1 MSNDLVKRLRDFEQW
16 MRDPDSQKFTLSS
29 DLFAQAAD
37 HIEELNRAFEA
48 YATETMER
56 IDELEAALRRLV
68 SWGAACPTEREERL
82 SHAAEGAKAFHAAR
96 AALGEDV
103 HD

>member
-1 MSNDLVKRLRDFEQW
+1 MSDDLVKLLRKRQ
-16 MRDPDSQKFTLSS
+16 MLS
-29 DLFAQAAD
+29 DLQSGLQPDFLCHEAAD
-37 HIEELNRAFEA
+37 RIEA
-48 YATETMER
+48 
-56 IDELEAALRRLV
+56 LEKALRRLV
-68 SWGAACPTEREERL
+68 SWGADCPTEREERL

>member
-1 MSNDLVKRLRDFEQW
+1 MSNLAKRLRDTGEGDIYLAPTSTKL
-16 MRDPDSQKFTLSS
+16 MIDE
-29 DLFAQAAD
+29 AAD
-37 HIEELNRAFEA
+37 HIDALNAALEA

-56 IDELEAALRRLV
+56 IDELEAALSRLV

>member
-1 MSNDLVKRLRDFEQW
+1 MSDDLVKRLRDFEQW

-56 IDELEAALRRLV
+56 IDELEAALEKITKIPPF
-68 SWGAACPTEREERL
+68 GQPQMI
-82 SHAAEGAKAFHAAR
+82 AR
-96 AALGEDV
+96 AALEGKDE
-103 HD
+103 

>member
-1 MSNDLVKRLRDFEQW
+1 MADLVIWLREAASRHNNYRCDE
-16 MRDPDSQKFTLSS
+16 
-29 DLFAQAAD
+29 AAD
-37 HIEELNRAFEA
+37 RIEA
-48 YATETMER
+48 
-56 IDELEAALRRLV
+56 LEKALRRLV
-68 SWGAACPTEREERL
+68 SWGAACPTEREDRL

>member
-1 MSNDLVKRLRDFEQW
+1 MTNDLVKRLRQFERW
-16 MRDPDSQKFTLSS
+16 DPDQKE
-29 DLFAQAAD
+29 AAD
-37 HIEELNRAFEA
+37 RIEA
-48 YATETMER
+48 
-56 IDELEAALRRLV
+56 LEKALRRLV
-68 SWGAACPTEREERL
+68 SWGAACPTEREDRL

>member
-1 MSNDLVKRLRDFEQW
+1 M
-16 MRDPDSQKFTLSS
+16 SS
-29 DLFAQAAD
+29 DLAKQMWD
-37 HIEELNRAFEA
+37 A
-48 YATETMER
+48 YAKQAGGVTFDGKPLPDWDGLGEDRQSCWVAAARVAVDR
-56 IDELEAALRRLV
+56 IGALEDALRRLV
-68 SWGAACPTEREERL
+68 AWGAACPTEREERL

>member
-1 MSNDLVKRLRDFEQW
+1 MADDLVARLR
-16 MRDPDSQKFTLSS
+16 SS
-29 DLFAQAAD
+29 DFCSCEIIYRAAD
-37 HIEELNRAFEA
+37 RIE
-48 YATETMER
+48 T
-56 IDELEAALRRLV
+56 LEKALRRLV
-68 SWGAACPTEREERL
+68 SWGAACPTEREDRL